1 MGRKSGEDTE
11 GEDSRL
17 GSTGDLNSG
26 LGQERRRRLG
36 LSPGY
41 ISIPHFS
48 NYKEDTLD
56 HLRDR
61 EDNRA
66 AIC

>member
-1 MGRKSGEDTE
+1 MGRES

-26 LGQERRRRLG
+26 LGQERRRLG